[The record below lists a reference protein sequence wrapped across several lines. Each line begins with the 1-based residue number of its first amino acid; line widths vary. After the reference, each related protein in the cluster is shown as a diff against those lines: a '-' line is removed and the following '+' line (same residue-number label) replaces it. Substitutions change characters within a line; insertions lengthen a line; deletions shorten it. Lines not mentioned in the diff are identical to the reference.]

1 MRNWRFN
8 LAVAALALAW
18 LVEGLFDRV
27 AGRIASLGRNLIV
40 VGWGGAQQQPTGGGT
55 PARAFPAKRFAGVPG
70 LAAGVGG
77 RPLNF
82 AERGSFDRLQQRNN
96 EETK

>member
-18 LVEGLFDRV
+18 LVEGLLDRV
-27 AGRIASLGRNLIV
+27 AGLITGPGKEDNLA
-40 VGWGGAQQQPTGGGT
+40 GWGGAQQQPTGGGT